1 MNSIFM
7 VHSVISVSTVGKVTR
22 DLNRDENS
30 HGKRENADS
39 EKPFAQILETEVGNR
54 RKESFSCHN
63 VTYGMDRRLHSFD
76 YRARE
81 YHY

>member
-1 MNSIFM
+1 MTSIFM
-7 VHSVISVSTVGKVTR
+7 VHSVLATGKMRYVGYGRAEEDSGYANEKK
-22 DLNRDENS
+22 DL
-30 HGKRENADS
+30 
-39 EKPFAQILETEVGNR
+39 
-54 RKESFSCHN
+54 SFSRILQKELEERRTDSLNCRT